1 MKMAGA
7 LAALLAVACVLVPA
21 TSANA
26 APAQTNAIEIAYVPP
41 KNSVHQS
48 IYERLKNCRVLE
60 KLQQLLSS
68 FLLPT
73 FAAGEGRRL
82 RRRNQC
88 GQRPRSR

>member
-48 IYERLKNCRVLE
+48 IYERLKIAACLRNC
-60 KLQQLLSS
+60 SS
-68 FLLPT
+68 CSVHS
-73 FAAGEGRRL
+73 ACRA
-82 RRRNQC
+82 C
-88 GQRPRSR
+88 